1 MATSTLKKDYGIANQ
16 ANIACYGVVCKPYYG
31 YLSAIFPCHAADKY
45 TNVAGSNFNI
55 ENGNSDVSVTVRSI
69 AKKGNSLRVV
79 LDSSDTNYIGCAIS
93 GVLTF
98 S

>member
-1 MATSTLKKDYGIANQ
+1 
-16 ANIACYGVVCKPYYG
+16 V
-31 YLSAIFPCHAADKY
+31 
-45 TNVAGSNFNI
+45 GSNFNI